1 MSVLSSKTF
10 TRILGAELD
19 KLMTLPLIWH
29 TLIST
34 FMVNI
39 VLAAAYT
46 TSSLH
51 AAAGTQNI
59 LNIGLASMGYVQAGF
74 IIIGIVAVC
83 SEYTSG
89 QIRTTL
95 TTIPWRGGN
104 CPRSMWQ

>member
-74 IIIGIVAVC
+74 IIIGIVDVC
-83 SEYTSG
+83 SEYYIG
-89 QIRTTL
+89 NILTTL
-95 TTIPWRGGN
+95 ITIHVMG
-104 CPRSMWQ
+104 WQ